1 MIPETQRQAL
11 HALREALRL
20 CEANQVKIA
29 GLGAIPDAHFA
40 VSAAGVNDLL
50 NLYPERETYLGDA
63 AQEQLSGSRL
73 GWRFHIVGFG
83 TLRWEG
89 IASRAWWNDEAPLL
103 VNQMLNKN
111 GRRFRLDFAT
121 GNVYEVGK

>member
-11 HALREALRL
+11 FALREALHL
-20 CEANQVKIA
+20 CETNSVKIA
-29 GLGAIPDAHFA
+29 GLGAIPDAQFS

-63 AQEQLSGSRL
+63 RAEQLSGSKL
-73 GWRFHIVGFG
+73 GWRFHIVGFA
-83 TLRWEG
+83 TLRWDG
-89 IASRAWWNDEAPLL
+89 IASRSWWNDEAPLL
-103 VNQMLNKN
+103 ANQMLTKA

-121 GNVYEVGK
+121 GAVYEVGK